1 MMTIMMIMIIIIII
15 IMIMKAPTPAVMADK
30 KQTCHAARRAAFS
43 ATVSDETISETTG
56 AFSG

>member
-1 MMTIMMIMIIIIII
+1 
-15 IMIMKAPTPAVMADK
+15 MIMKAPTPAVMADK